1 MHQDRGQAV
10 VRLLRELSGHLGN
23 VRDDDRVLRFA
34 LRSLREFFEASQACV
49 AVRTAGGGLDI
60 PYEIPYGA
68 SWDHT
73 LLSAFLRGEFPRI
86 PFDSLIVPLDRRRR
100 RWGALCL
107 RRADRDF
114 ERGDGRQ
121 LRFIAE
127 HIEQRLERIDH
138 DRVRE
143 ARSRIDQKVTE
154 ALRPHDLF
162 YQVLHTLRALTRYDH
177 SSTLLMATDGG
188 RSLKVAA
195 EQIAWTKAR
204 SRRIGFKIGLSAR
217 ASSLLKVSGTT
228 GFRRDGSRWH
238 AWRGPDE
245 AVALAQVLE
254 YSTGPDASEAPAE
267 SAILCAPIVTRDGV
281 IGAIRVASIDTSI
294 LDEYELELV
303 GRFTPHASMAI
314 QYLQRTEHLKRRML
328 EAERRNALANL
339 ARGVSHDVNNALG
352 SILPLVQQLRHELQT
367 GQISVE
373 TWAADL
379 EQIESGVQVGR
390 RIFGNLLG
398 FARDSS
404 GKVGHA
410 NLRRAVDAAMSVL
423 GGAMARSGIQ
433 VDVDIA
439 GDLPSLRG
447 GQGDLEQLLL
457 NFSSN
462 ARDAMPNGGVLRIAA
477 WPLESGVEVEVR
489 DNGCG
494 IPREHLDKLYEPFF
508 TTKVNGNGLGLSICR
523 SIIWNLRGRLD
534 VESSGP
540 GSGTVIRFWLPAA
553 PAPDSAEVS

>member
-1 MHQDRGQAV
+1 MHPDRSQAV

-34 LRSLREFFEASQACV
+34 IRSLREFFEATHACV
-49 AVRTAGGGLDI
+49 AVRTAGGDLDI

-68 SWDHT
+68 VWDAG
-73 LLSAFLRGEFPRI
+73 LLSAFLRGEHPRI
-86 PFDSLIVPLDRRRR
+86 PFDVLIVPLARRGR

-107 RRADRDF
+107 RRADRNF
-114 ERGDGRQ
+114 ERGDGR
-121 LRFIAE
+121 LLGFIAG

-143 ARSRIDQKVTE
+143 ARSRIDQKVSE
-154 ALRPHDLF
+154 ALRPRDLF

-177 SSTLLMATDGG
+177 SSTLLMAMDGG
-188 RSLKVAA
+188 RGLTVAA

-204 SRRIGFKIGLSAR
+204 SRRIGLKVDLSSR
-217 ASSLLKVSGTT
+217 ASMLLKESGAM
-228 GFRRDGSRWH
+228 GFRRDGAEWR
-238 AWRGPDE
+238 AWRGPAE
-245 AVALAQVLE
+245 AVTLAGVLE
-254 YSTGPDASEAPAE
+254 YSTRSETSEAPPE
-267 SAILCAPIVTRDGV
+267 SAMLCAPIVTRDGV
-281 IGAIRVASIDTSI
+281 IGAIRVASIDPSI

-352 SILPLVQQLRHELQT
+352 SILPLVQQLRHELQS
-367 GQISVE
+367 GQIVVE

-410 NLRRAVDAAMSVL
+410 NLRRAVDAAMSIL
-423 GGAMARSGIQ
+423 GGAMSRSGIQ
-433 VDVDIA
+433 IDVDIA
-439 GDLPSLRG
+439 GDLPLLRG
-447 GQGDLEQLLL
+447 KQGDLEQLLL
-457 NFSSN
+457 NFSTN

-477 WPLESGVEVEVR
+477 RPLESGVEVEVR

-494 IPREHLDKLYEPFF
+494 IPREDLDKLYEPFF
-508 TTKVNGNGLGLSICR
+508 TTKANGNGLGLSICR
-523 SIIWNLRGRLD
+523 SIVWSLRGRLD
-534 VESSGP
+534 VESDGP
-540 GSGTVIRFWLPAA
+540 GKGTVIRFWLPSVVSRDAT
-553 PAPDSAEVS
+553 EVS